1 MLLLSEADVQRLLP
15 LAEAIGQM
23 RAAFE
28 ALARGEAQNQSRR
41 RMVLPTGSVLHSMAG
56 AWGGYFGAKLY
67 STHARCGAHFLF
79 LLYRAE
85 DGRPL
90 ALMEANHLGQI
101 RTGATS
107 GLATDL
113 LAARDATGLGMIGSG
128 FQARTQLEAVA
139 AVRRLRR
146 VRVWSPTRE
155 HREQFAEEYRG
166 KLEADV
172 RAVASAREAVEG
184 AEIVVTATSAREP
197 VLEADWV
204 TPGAH
209 INAIGSNHAR
219 RRELPAQL
227 VQRAGL
233 IVVDSIEQARIESG
247 DLLLALDDADWQ
259 SSRLVEL
266 KDIVAGGVPPEQQ
279 PGATT
284 LFKSH
289 GLGLEDVAAAAWVYE
304 RAMKEGCGTEIPL
317 FYSGFPF

>member
-1 MLLLSEADVQRLLP
+1 MLLLSEAEVVRLLP
-15 LAEAIGQM
+15 MAEAIGQM
-23 RAAFE
+23 RRAFE
-28 ALARGEAQNQSRR
+28 ALARGEAQNQTRR
-41 RMVLPTGSVLHSMAG
+41 RMVLPTGAVLHSMAG

-67 STHARCGAHFLF
+67 STHPRSGAHFLF
-79 LLYRAE
+79 LLYRAQ
-85 DGRPL
+85 DGQPL

-113 LAARDATGLGMIGSG
+113 LAAREASSLGMIGSG
-128 FQARTQLEAVA
+128 FQARTQLEAIA

-146 VRVWSPTRE
+146 VRVWSPTQA
-155 HREQFAEEYRG
+155 HRERFAEEYRG

-172 RAVASAREAVEG
+172 RAAASAREAVEG

-204 TPGAH
+204 ASGAH

-227 VQRAGL
+227 VRRAGL

-247 DLLLALDDADWQ
+247 DLLLALEDADWQ

-266 KDIVAGGVPPEQQ
+266 KDIAGGQVSAERR
-279 PGATT
+279 PGSFT

-289 GLGLEDVAAAAWVYE
+289 GLGLEDVAAAAYVYE
-304 RAMKEGCGTEIPL
+304 RALKEGCGREL
-317 FYSGFPF
+317 RLVYS

>member
-1 MLLLSEADVQRLLP
+1 MLLLTEAEVVRLLP
-15 LAEAIGQM
+15 MAEAIGQM
-23 RAAFE
+23 RAAFA
-28 ALARGEAQNQSRR
+28 ALARGEAQNQARR
-41 RMVLPTGSVLHSMAG
+41 RMVLPTGAVLHSMAG

-67 STHARCGAHFLF
+67 STHPRSGAHFLF

-85 DGRPL
+85 DGQPL

-101 RTGATS
+101 RTGAAS

-113 LAARDATGLGMIGSG
+113 LAAREASTLGMIGSG

-139 AVRRLRR
+139 AVRKLRR

-155 HREQFAEEYRG
+155 HREHFAEEYRG

-172 RAVASAREAVEG
+172 RAAASAREAVEG

-204 TPGAH
+204 AAGAH

-227 VQRAGL
+227 VRRAGL

-247 DLLLALDDADWQ
+247 DLLPALDDADWQ
-259 SSRLVEL
+259 SKRLVEL
-266 KDIVAGGVPPEQQ
+266 KDIVAGGAWGERP

-289 GLGLEDVAAAAWVYE
+289 GLGLEDVAAAARIYE
-304 RAMKEGCGTEIPL
+304 KALEEGCGTEIPL
-317 FYSGFPF
+317 LYS